1 MGFPRGNPLDEP
13 AKLRTYRW
21 PDPDDERIYSKIQRL
36 KSEFTGGDVF
46 LAGSHRDT
54 LWEKTYM
61 LVGMERAMEYF
72 FTEPEFMR
80 EVFHRIMD
88 FHLGIAKHYLAAG
101 VETVGLSD
109 DMGTQQ
115 GPLLGPELVMPADP
129 TIDPIDYVLRHSEP
143 PRETD
148 AYVIAAMNAD
158 RDCPKCH
165 GTGVYRSGE
174 RLAAICDACCKHVQG
189 WWQLEGAYGP
199 DNGRWACKAGCGV
212 IVDTPIPD
220 LEFLPRA
227 LA

>member
-1 MGFPRGNPLDEP
+1 M
-13 AKLRTYRW
+13 
-21 PDPDDERIYSKIQRL
+21 
-36 KSEFTGGDVF
+36 
-46 LAGSHRDT
+46 
-54 LWEKTYM
+54 
-61 LVGMERAMEYF
+61 
-72 FTEPEFMR
+72 
-80 EVFHRIMD
+80 
-88 FHLGIAKHYLAAG
+88 
-101 VETVGLSD
+101 
-109 DMGTQQ
+109 
-115 GPLLGPELVMPADP
+115 
-129 TIDPIDYVLRHSEP
+129 LRHSEP